1 MAFLLDDILLA
12 PLKGVLWIAERVQEQ
27 TEKELFDEEGVKRQL
42 TELYML
48 LETRKISEE
57 AFERAEAEL
66 VERLEEI
73 EAYHKS
79 QGGR

>member
-1 MAFLLDDILLA
+1 MAIFLDDILLA

-27 TEKELFDEEGVKRQL
+27 TEKEHFDEEGVKRQL

-48 LETRKISEE
+48 LETGKISEE